1 MFLACLDE
9 KATRLVLQ
17 GETAT
22 QFSSD
27 LQHDLLVFSSQHESF
42 KLLTAEKIHDMTTEV
57 SVYRRYS
64 QPFFILSG
72 MKNSS
77 CQELFALQSEEEF
90 KHLMSTLRPGGQE
103 VARLLEPDYDVNDS
117 RRLWKKMSLTYWCTM

>member
-1 MFLACLDE
+1 M
-9 KATRLVLQ
+9 
-17 GETAT
+17 
-22 QFSSD
+22 
-27 LQHDLLVFSSQHESF
+27 
-42 KLLTAEKIHDMTTEV
+42 ITEV
-57 SVYRRYS
+57 SVYCGYS

-117 RRLWKKMSLTYWCTM
+117 RRLWKKMSLTYWCTT